1 MLKPTGLN
9 RGIGIHIFQ
18 TFDQLREIMG
28 THYGIGRGIRDKSSI
43 FQTHNHNHH
52 RDKAGE
58 NADKEAAKAQ
68 M

>member
-1 MLKPTGLN
+1 
-9 RGIGIHIFQ
+9 
-18 TFDQLREIMG
+18 MG